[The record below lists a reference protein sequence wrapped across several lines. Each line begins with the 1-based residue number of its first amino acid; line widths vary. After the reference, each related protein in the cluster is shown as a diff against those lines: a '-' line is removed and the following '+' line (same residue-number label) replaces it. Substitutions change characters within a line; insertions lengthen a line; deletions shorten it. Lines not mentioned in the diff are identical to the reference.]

1 MPQSLLPCDL
11 FDGQESVKWEQIIK
25 LEVLIC
31 CCWSFFLLFLGVV
44 EGGILE
50 FQTTENNYTCK
61 HGAGGGGGGVVG
73 GVFLCFEDW
82 FFKYTSRLL
91 WKYDAL

>member
-44 EGGILE
+44 EGGMLE
-50 FQTTENNYTCK
+50 FQTIENNYTCK
-61 HGAGGGGGGVVG
+61 HGAGGVFFVG

-82 FFKYTSRLL
+82 F
-91 WKYDAL
+91 